1 MHALKRVVLYARY
14 STDQQNPASI
24 ETQLDL
30 GKEFILRQGWHLAD
44 TFVDA
49 GVSGSSFETRPGL
62 QAALARSDIAPM
74 MSFSALPSTGFPAGS
89 LSHARGHEN
98 RRQAWAGAWR
108 DLLRLPSA
116 A

>member
-1 MHALKRVVLYARY
+1 MHTFKRVMLYARY

-30 GKEFILRQGWHLAD
+30 GKEFVLRQGWHLAD

-62 QAALARSDIAPM
+62 QAALAKSNIGAYDVFLLPHPRSP
-74 MSFSALPSTGFPAGS
+74 FPRPRAQCPHS
-89 LSHARGHEN
+89 QDPAVS
-98 RRQAWAGAWR
+98 
-108 DLLRLPSA
+108 
-116 A
+116 